1 MLKLLALSTI
11 ATISAANF
19 LKAEEAW
26 PQLNVFTTFQTEA
39 SLFTW
44 DGKKLSP
51 FKDITATIKADSDR
65 NKIKID
71 AKVSIPIIGKV
82 NAEVLVDLTQGVALE
97 YVPFLGLCQKTPLNF
112 TLSLKDTLE
121 KIYSP
126 TGGITVYDGEAA
138 APWDST
144 SMWKF
149 HGSELTATITAWFDE
164 NSHNGKWIQEQTS
177 DGQIPPIVVSIPKGE
192 QPASFQDSDFTIN
205 GCKAYNEN
213 PAERIN
219 IWFDELKPEFQQ

>member
-1 MLKLLALSTI
+1 MLKLLALSTV
-11 ATISAANF
+11 ATVTSAAF
-19 LKAEEAW
+19 LKEEAW
-26 PQLNVFTTFQTEA
+26 PDLNLFTTFQADA

-44 DGKKLSP
+44 DGKQLSP
-51 FKDITATIKADSDR
+51 FKDITATLKVDSGR
-65 NKIKID
+65 NKIKVD
-71 AKVSIPIIGKV
+71 AKVSVPIIGKI
-82 NAEVLVDLTQGVALE
+82 NAEALVDLTQGYALE

-126 TGGITVYDGEAA
+126 TGGVTVYDGEAT

-144 SMWKF
+144 KMWKF
-149 HGSELTATITAWFDE
+149 HGSELNATVTAWFDE
-164 NSHNGKWIQEQTS
+164 GSHNGKWIYEETS
-177 DGQIPPIVVSIPKGE
+177 DGKVPSLVVSIPKGE
-192 QPASFQDSDFTIN
+192 QAATFQDSEFTIS

-219 IWFDELKPEFQQ
+219 IWFDELRPEVKQ